1 MRRGLP
7 GKLLLSKEWNVR
19 SRSDTIVNIAM
30 NTFPKH
36 FTIDIGAFYYDKH
49 ARKWSKERVHEVL
62 DGSDCFDVDI
72 DIDDSDDDVD
82 VESNHGEQQ

>member
-1 MRRGLP
+1 MERP
-7 GKLLLSKEWNVR
+7 KSKRYHCEHCDEYISKTLYYRHR
-19 SRSDTIVNIAM
+19 SL
-30 NTFPKH
+30 
-36 FTIDIGAFYYDKH
+36 YYDKH